1 MDIKVISQDKN
12 NLNLLIK
19 DTDYVYVN
27 TLRRIMLS
35 EIPILAIKSVK
46 FIKNTSA
53 LFDEIIAH
61 RLGLLPLKTNLKTYT
76 LTEECKCKEAG
87 CAKCQSN
94 ITLNCEGP
102 LTVYA
107 SDLKFK
113 DPDVKPIYP
122 KIPIVKLHKNQELE
136 IEAVVTLGFG
146 KNHSKYAPGHI
157 YYKGY
162 PKIKIGDKCNNCGE
176 CVNACPKNIYKI
188 ESRKLQIQNIE
199 DCHLCEACVDICPK
213 NALDVKGSQKDFIL
227 YIESYGNLEPKE
239 LLQKALDICDEKLD
253 EFSKRLKKSK
263 KP

>member
-1 MDIKVISQDKN
+1 MEIKVLKEDN
-12 NLNLLIK
+12 ENLNLLLK

-53 LFDEIIAH
+53 LFDEAIAH
-61 RLGLLPLKTNLKTYT
+61 RLGLISLIMSSTYNLTD
-76 LTEECKCKEAG
+76 ECSCKGEG

-113 DPDVKPIYP
+113 DPDVKAVYP
-122 KIPIVKLHKNQELE
+122 KTPIVKLHKGQEME
-136 IEAVVTLGFG
+136 IEAVVTLGRG
-146 KNHSKYAPGHI
+146 RDHAKYAPCHI

-162 PKIKIGDKCNNCGE
+162 PKIKIGEKCNNCGE
-176 CVNACPKNIYKI
+176 CIKECPKNILVL
-188 ESRKLQIQNIE
+188 ESKKLKTQNIE
-199 DCHLCEACVDICPK
+199 DCHLCDACVDICPK
-213 NALDVKGSQKDFIL
+213 DAIEVKGSTKDFIINL
-227 YIESYGNLEPKE
+227 ESFGNLSPREI
-239 LLQKALDICDEKLD
+239 LLNSLEVFDEKLD
-253 EFSKRLKKSK
+253 EFAKEIKKI
-263 KP
+263 